1 MERALRPERLD
12 ILPTSPDAARV
23 FKHWLF
29 IFSRYKN
36 ATEGTNDVYLGML
49 ANALSPDNF
58 ELISDCSTYDD
69 AIAKLNKVFI
79 QPANE
84 IVSRHRLA
92 TRRQM
97 SGETIDEYL
106 RALHKLSVDCNFKD
120 VSSEDSQSY
129 GIPSDECIPA
139 AAVNSRPE
147 YDDHA
152 PVCEKADRSD
162 APDDDLVALTLQ
174 EKCFFCGYRR
184 HPRKKCPAKEVNCR
198 KCNKLVH
205 FAKVCLS
212 KSKPTSAASSFAAA
226 LASVPSTLNHSVF
239 PIFMRGTKV
248 NALIDTGSS
257 ENFISDNIL
266 KNMKLPATPYSGTIS
281 MAASHYVSPISGSC
295 NVDIVVNGREVF
307 RNLSPD
313 CHPIAVKSRRYSASD
328 AEFIRTEIDRLLEE
342 GVIEHSTSPWR
353 AQVVVVH
360 NRNKRRMVVDYSE
373 TINKF
378 TYLDAYP
385 LPNID
390 DLVNEIAKYKVFSS
404 VDLKSAYHLVPLPE
418 EDRPYTAFEADSGL
432 YQFTRLCFG
441 LTNGV
446 AAFQRIINDIIRTNG
461 LKGVYAYL
469 DDVVVCGNTQEE
481 HDENL

>member
-29 IFSRYKN
+29 IFSQYKN

-49 ANALSPDNF
+49 ANALSPENF

-79 QPANE
+79 QPANG

-120 VSSEDSQSY
+120 VSSEVYRDESIRDAFIAGISSQHIRTRLLENKTLTLSAAADQARALELAFKDSQSY

-139 AAVNSRPE
+139 AAVKSRPE

-174 EKCFFCGYRR
+174 EKCFFCGYRC

-198 KCNKLVH
+198 KCNKLGH
-205 FAKVCLS
+205 
-212 KSKPTSAASSFAAA
+212 
-226 LASVPSTLNHSVF
+226 
-239 PIFMRGTKV
+239 
-248 NALIDTGSS
+248 
-257 ENFISDNIL
+257 
-266 KNMKLPATPYSGTIS
+266 
-281 MAASHYVSPISGSC
+281 
-295 NVDIVVNGREVF
+295 
-307 RNLSPD
+307 
-313 CHPIAVKSRRYSASD
+313 
-328 AEFIRTEIDRLLEE
+328 LLRC
-342 GVIEHSTSPWR
+342 V
-353 AQVVVVH
+353 
-360 NRNKRRMVVDYSE
+360 
-373 TINKF
+373 
-378 TYLDAYP
+378 
-385 LPNID
+385 
-390 DLVNEIAKYKVFSS
+390 
-404 VDLKSAYHLVPLPE
+404 
-418 EDRPYTAFEADSGL
+418 
-432 YQFTRLCFG
+432 
-441 LTNGV
+441 
-446 AAFQRIINDIIRTNG
+446 
-461 LKGVYAYL
+461 
-469 DDVVVCGNTQEE
+469 
-481 HDENL
+481 

>member
-49 ANALSPDNF
+49 ANALSPENF

-120 VSSEDSQSY
+120 VSSEVYRDESIRDAFIAGISSQHIRTRLLENKMLTLSAAADQARALELAFKDSQSY

-139 AAVNSRPE
+139 AAVKTRPE
-147 YDDHA
+147 YDDHI
-152 PVCEKADRSD
+152 CEKADRSD

-198 KCNKLVH
+198 KCNKLGH
-205 FAKVCLS
+205 FAKVCL
-212 KSKPTSAASSFAAA
+212 
-226 LASVPSTLNHSVF
+226 
-239 PIFMRGTKV
+239 R
-248 NALIDTGSS
+248 
-257 ENFISDNIL
+257 
-266 KNMKLPATPYSGTIS
+266 TIS

-295 NVDIVVNGREVF
+295 NVDIVVNGREYSSVKFLVLPGLCADVILGIPFLNKHSSVTVSYGGTRPKLELSALATLSITPPRVF

-328 AEFIRTEIDRLLEE
+328 AEFIGTEIDRLLEE

-432 YQFTRLCFG
+432 YQFTRSGSFSE
-441 LTNGV
+441 
-446 AAFQRIINDIIRTNG
+446 D
-461 LKGVYAYL
+461 Y
-469 DDVVVCGNTQEE
+469 
-481 HDENL
+481 

>member
-12 ILPTSPDAARV
+12 ILPTSPGAARV

-49 ANALSPDNF
+49 ANALSPENF

-69 AIAKLNKVFI
+69 AITKLNKVFI

-106 RALHKLSVDCNFKD
+106 RALHKLSVNCNFKD
-120 VSSEDSQSY
+120 VSSEVYRDESIRDAFIA
-129 GIPSDECIPA
+129 GI
-139 AAVNSRPE
+139 
-147 YDDHA
+147 
-152 PVCEKADRSD
+152 
-162 APDDDLVALTLQ
+162 
-174 EKCFFCGYRR
+174 
-184 HPRKKCPAKEVNCR
+184 
-198 KCNKLVH
+198 
-205 FAKVCLS
+205 
-212 KSKPTSAASSFAAA
+212 SSHHIR
-226 LASVPSTLNHSVF
+226 T
-239 PIFMRGTKV
+239 R
-248 NALIDTGSS
+248 SS

-295 NVDIVVNGREVF
+295 NVDIVVNGHE
-307 RNLSPD
+307 
-313 CHPIAVKSRRYSASD
+313 Y
-328 AEFIRTEIDRLLEE
+328 
-342 GVIEHSTSPWR
+342 
-353 AQVVVVH
+353 
-360 NRNKRRMVVDYSE
+360 
-373 TINKF
+373 
-378 TYLDAYP
+378 
-385 LPNID
+385 
-390 DLVNEIAKYKVFSS
+390 SS
-404 VDLKSAYHLVPLPE
+404 VKFLVLPGLCADSAYHLVPLPE

-461 LKGVYAYL
+461 LEGVYAYL

-481 HDENL
+481 HDENLRRFMEAARRYNMILNEAKCVLSSHSIRILGYEISHNELRPDPSRLEALMNMPVPQTKKSLQRLTGLFAYYSRWIPRFF